1 MPTTTSE
8 PWYLPADEITAL
20 HERYSATSER
30 RIAERIQC
38 VLLKAEKHWEHQEI
52 AAFLNVSAATITDWL
67 RLYLEAG
74 LDRL

>member
-8 PWYLPADEITAL
+8 TWYLPADELVAL
-20 HERYSATSER
+20 HERYSATPER

-52 AAFLNVSAATITDWL
+52 ADFLGVSADTVTDWL